1 MNPNIPSIEQLKEIA
16 LPAPVSYAPQ
26 TWGWWVLFCLLVIA
40 VLLVSARRYWQWRRD
55 RYRRE
60 ALVRLVELQ
69 NSDNQ
74 LNALRELPELLKRV
88 ALSMP
93 ADWNTTPVGA
103 AVRRSDLLAKA
114 SGQAT
119 SMLNG
124 SPSSRASPLPQGGVG
139 ALGGDDWQ
147 AFLVRHSAQ
156 PLPTD
161 FSQQL
166 AQLAYAPDASLLAL
180 KTEQRDQL
188 FATCKHWVEHHHVA
202 A

>member
-16 LPAPVSYAPQ
+16 LPTPVSYAPQ
-26 TWGWWVLFCLLVIA
+26 TWGWWVLLCLLVIA

-55 RYRRE
+55 RYRCE

-69 NSDNQ
+69 NSDDPLQ
-74 LNALRELPELLKRV
+74 ALRELPELLKRV

-93 ADWNTTPVGA
+93 TDRNTKPVGA
-103 AVRRSDLLAKA
+103 SLSPGGYPTMRLAHSKSLSTDL
-114 SGQAT
+114 T
-119 SMLNG
+119 
-124 SPSSRASPLPQGGVG
+124 PSRASSLPQSPA
-139 ALGGDDWQ
+139 ALGKEEWQ
-147 AFLVRHSAQ
+147 FFLQRHSSQ
-156 PLPTD
+156 PLPAD

-166 AQLAYAPDASLLAL
+166 VQLAYAPDSTLLAL
-180 KTEQRDQL
+180 PTEHRQHL

>member
-26 TWGWWVLFCLLVIA
+26 TWGWWVLLCLLVIA

-60 ALVRLVELQ
+60 ALVRLAELQ
-69 NSDNQ
+69 NSDDQ

-93 ADWNTTPVGA
+93 TDWNTTPVGA
-103 AVRRSDLLAKA
+103 SLLAKRP
-114 SGQAT
+114 
-119 SMLNG
+119 LH
-124 SPSSRASPLPQGGVG
+124 SPLISTDRTPSRAGSLPQVK
-139 ALGGDDWQ
+139 ALGGKDWQ
-147 AFLVRHSAQ
+147 AFLELHSAQ
-156 PLPTD
+156 PLPAD

-166 AQLAYAPDASLLAL
+166 AQLAYAPDAALLSL
-180 KTEQRDQL
+180 KTEQRQHL

>member
-26 TWGWWVLFCLLVIA
+26 TWGWWVLLCLLVIA

-60 ALVRLVELQ
+60 ALVRLAELQ
-69 NSDNQ
+69 NSDDQ
-74 LNALRELPELLKRV
+74 LQALRELPELLKRV

-93 ADWNTTPVGA
+93 FPWNKKPVGA
-103 AVRRSDLLAKA
+103 SLLAMA
-114 SGQAT
+114 SDQAK

-124 SPSSRASPLPQGGVG
+124 SPSSRASPLPQDPA
-139 ALGGDDWQ
+139 ALGGGDWQ
-147 AFLVRHSAQ
+147 AFLARHSSQSIPA
-156 PLPTD
+156 D

-166 AQLAYAPDASLLAL
+166 AQLAYAPDATILAL
-180 KTEQRDQL
+180 PTEHRQHL

>member
-26 TWGWWVLFCLLVIA
+26 TWGWWVLLCLLVIA

-60 ALVRLVELQ
+60 ALVRLAELQ
-69 NSDNQ
+69 NSDDQ
-74 LNALRELPELLKRV
+74 LKALRELPELLKRV

-93 ADWNTTPVGA
+93 TDWNTKPVGA
-103 AVRRSDLLAKA
+103 SLLAKR
-114 SGQAT
+114 
-119 SMLNG
+119 SM
-124 SPSSRASPLPQGGVG
+124 STDQTPSRASSLPQVT
-139 ALGGDDWQ
+139 ALGGKDWQ
-147 AFLVRHSAQ
+147 AFLVRHSSQ
-156 PLPTD
+156 PLPAD

-166 AQLAYAPDASLLAL
+166 AQLAYAPDTVLLAL
-180 KTEQRDQL
+180 PSDQRDQL

>member
-1 MNPNIPSIEQLKEIA
+1 MSPNIPSIEQLKEIA

-26 TWGWWVLFCLLVIA
+26 TWGWWVLLCLLVIA

-60 ALVRLVELQ
+60 ALVRLAELQ
-69 NSDNQ
+69 NSDDQ

-93 ADWNTTPVGA
+93 TDWNTPPVGA
-103 AVRRSDLLAKA
+103 SLLAKRP
-114 SGQAT
+114 
-119 SMLNG
+119 LH
-124 SPSSRASPLPQGGVG
+124 SPLMSTDRTPSRASSLPQGTVG
-139 ALGGDDWQ
+139 ALGGEDWQ
-147 AFLVRHSAQ
+147 AFLVLHSAQ
-156 PLPTD
+156 SLPCD

-166 AQLAYAPDASLLAL
+166 AQLAYAPDAALLAL
-180 KTEQRDQL
+180 KTEQRQHL